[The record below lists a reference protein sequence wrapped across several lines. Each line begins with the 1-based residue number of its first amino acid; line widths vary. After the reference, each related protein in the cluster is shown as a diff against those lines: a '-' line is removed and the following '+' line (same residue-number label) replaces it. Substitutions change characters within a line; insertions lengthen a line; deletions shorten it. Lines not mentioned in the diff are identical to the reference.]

1 MSTSDLTTNAFFQA
15 LIRMISRRGLC
26 KSIWSDNAK
35 TFKSA
40 DRQFQQLFTQESSA
54 DRRRRHKIHQEGL
67 QDKLTFWE
75 SNGGSLSNVPLGVVA
90 GERGCSARFRARR
103 RYPIK
108 SWQPHLPELKQLLT
122 RSRPFTTESDDGDL
136 TPVTPDHRAHGR
148 SLLSLSDIADE
159 VSANEGTTRQ
169 RYLYRQKLLH
179 HFWQRWRGEY
189 LSQLSIR
196 YQWVCEQPAL
206 VVLISERNV

>member
-1 MSTSDLTTNAFFQA
+1 
-15 LIRMISRRGLC
+15 MISRRGLC

-40 DRQFQQLFTQESSA
+40 DRQLQQLFTQESSA
-54 DRRRRHKIHQEGL
+54 DRRRRHKIDQEGL

-90 GERGCSARFRARR
+90 GERGCSARLRARR

-122 RSRPFTTESDDGDL
+122 RSRPFTTESDDGE
-136 TPVTPDHRAHGR
+136 
-148 SLLSLSDIADE
+148 I
-159 VSANEGTTRQ
+159 
-169 RYLYRQKLLH
+169 
-179 HFWQRWRGEY
+179 
-189 LSQLSIR
+189 
-196 YQWVCEQPAL
+196 
-206 VVLISERNV
+206 

>member
-1 MSTSDLTTNAFFQA
+1 MSTSDLTTNELFQA

-26 KSIWSDNAK
+26 KTIWSDNAK

-40 DRQFQQLFTQESSA
+40 DRQLQQLFT
-54 DRRRRHKIHQEGL
+54 RRHKIDQKGL

-90 GERGCSARFRARR
+90 GGRGCYAPWRNLSQGFGQCKALLS
-103 RYPIK
+103 Y
-108 SWQPHLPELKQLLT
+108 QELATALT
-122 RSRPFTTESDDGDL
+122 RIEGVINSIKAVHDRKWWWRDL
-136 TPVTPDHRAHGR
+136 TPVTPVHLAHGR
-148 SLLSLSDIADE
+148 PLFSLSDIADE

-169 RYLYRQKLLH
+169 RYLYQQKLLH

-196 YQWVCEQPAL
+196 YQWCVNSQP
-206 VVLISERNV
+206 S

>member
-1 MSTSDLTTNAFFQA
+1 MREAVTLREGTSRKVSGKAPL
-15 LIRMISRRGLC
+15 SY
-26 KSIWSDNAK
+26 
-35 TFKSA
+35 
-40 DRQFQQLFTQESSA
+40 QELA
-54 DRRRRHKIHQEGL
+54 
-67 QDKLTFWE
+67 T
-75 SNGGSLSNVPLGVVA
+75 
-90 GERGCSARFRARR
+90 
-103 RYPIK
+103 
-108 SWQPHLPELKQLLT
+108 HLPELKQLLT
-122 RSRPFTTESDDGDL
+122 RSSPFTTENDDGDL
-136 TPVTPDHRAHGR
+136 TPVTPVHRAHGR

-206 VVLISERNV
+206 VVLISEGNV